1 MLELHFKSFAH
12 RLSLSSEEV
21 EIVFVDFTGWL
32 DTKAHDVYKFRRS
45 QTSLYQPSSP
55 FSEHK
60 ITQSSIIFL
69 RVLKTSRQPITVVL
83 SLNKTSIEIHDRLAL
98 RRSRKPAAKVAWCL
112 EIGQRSCPGNICKPF
127 TSTNQS
133 LTRVSNLVCRG
144 LGQSTCLSVS
154 SWYYFSYQDAFFCTP
169 SMKFTLRTSLCG
181 LGQKDMF
188 SMSCLVCHK
197 AVSLLTSPLVM

>member
-45 QTSLYQPSSP
+45 Q
-55 FSEHK
+55 